1 METIIIKSEDDT
13 TTEKIKAFLKEMK
26 VSFTSKK
33 KKEKPYNPEF
43 VKMVLERAE
52 SAKNGNTVLYDEK
65 LKKELFGGS
74 NKTH

>member
-13 TTEKIKAFLKEMK
+13 NTEKIKDFLKEMN

-52 SAKNGNTVLYDEK
+52 SAKNGNTVTINPEDLWGSLG
-65 LKKELFGGS
+65 LK
-74 NKTH
+74 

>member
-13 TTEKIKAFLKEMK
+13 TTEKIKDFLKEMK

-33 KKEKPYNPEF
+33 QKEKPYNPEF

-52 SAKNGNTVLYDEK
+52 SAKNGNTILYDEK
-65 LKKELFGGS
+65 LKKELFDGVK
-74 NKTH
+74 KTH

>member
-13 TTEKIKAFLKEMK
+13 TTEKIKDFLKEMK

-33 KKEKPYNPEF
+33 QKEKPYNPEF